1 VIKKALHIILFCLVS
16 TLLYGQR
23 QAPRVVQEEREPTSR
38 ILFIFD
44 ASNSMNARWE
54 SDTRINVARR
64 ILIEIVDSL
73 ANTPNVEMALRI
85 FGHQSQFPPLDC
97 SDTRLE
103 VPFAPNNS
111 RTIVNQIR
119 GIIPRGAT
127 PIAYSLEQSANDFPP
142 CDNCRN
148 IIILITDG
156 LETCGG
162 DPCAASEYLQRRG
175 IALKPFVIG
184 IGVGEDFAQAFGCVG
199 RYFDAENESEF
210 LSLFRVI
217 ISQALETTTAQV
229 NLFDLY
235 GNASETNINMT
246 FSDYF
251 FGATKRNFVHTMN
264 LRGLS
269 DTITL
274 DPLITYRMTV
284 HSIPPVIV
292 DSIVLIPGRHNIIYA
307 DVPQGQLRLMMTP
320 GSTAARAPQTP
331 AIIRRHGYPEIIHV
345 QNLNSVERYLVGNYD
360 IEVLTMPRILIP
372 NVRVDQ
378 SKITTV
384 EVPRPGIAVIHK
396 SVEGHGSLYVED
408 ENGMRLIHNMN
419 PTERIETLHL
429 QPGHYRVVLRS
440 RFIPR
445 ANATLERRFTVEEGR
460 TTTVRL

>member
-1 VIKKALHIILFCLVS
+1 MT
-16 TLLYGQR
+16 TLLYSQIR
-23 QAPRVVQEEREPTSR
+23 RAPSQEEPQVISR

-73 ANTPNVEMALRI
+73 ANTPNVEMALRL
-85 FGHQSQFPPLDC
+85 FGHQSQFPPMDC

-103 VPFAPNNS
+103 VPFAPNNA
-111 RTIVNQIR
+111 RAIINMAR
-119 GIIPRGAT
+119 GIIPRGST
-127 PIAYSLEQSANDFPP
+127 PIAHSLEQAANDFPP

-156 LETCGG
+156 IETCDG
-162 DPCAASEYLQRRG
+162 DPCAASEFLQRSG

-184 IGVGEDFAQAFGCVG
+184 IGVGEDFAEAFGCVG
-199 RYFDAENESEF
+199 RHFDAENESEF

-229 NLFDLY
+229 NLLDLD
-235 GNASETNINMT
+235 GNPSETNVNMT

-251 FGATKRNFVHTMN
+251 FGVVKFNYVHTKN
-264 LRGLS
+264 IRGLS
-269 DTITL
+269 DTVTL

-292 DSIVLIPGRHNIIYA
+292 DSIVLLPGRHNVIYA
-307 DVPQGQLRLMMTP
+307 EVPQGQLRLIMTP
-320 GSTAARAPQTP
+320 GSTAARAQHTL
-331 AIIRRHGYPEIIHV
+331 AIIRKHGETEIIHV

-360 IEVLTMPRILIP
+360 VEVLTMPRILIP

-384 EVPRPGIAVIHK
+384 EVPRPGVAVIHK

-408 ENGMRLIHNMN
+408 ETGMRLIHNMN

-445 ANATLERRFTVEEGR
+445 ANATMERRFTIEEGR
-460 TTTVRL
+460 TTTVRI

>member
-23 QAPRVVQEEREPTSR
+23 QAPRVTQEEREPTSR

-103 VPFAPNNS
+103 VPFAPNNA
-111 RTIVNQIR
+111 RAIVNQIR

-156 LETCGG
+156 LETCDG

-229 NLFDLY
+229 NLFDC
-235 GNASETNINMT
+235 
-246 FSDYF
+246 
-251 FGATKRNFVHTMN
+251 
-264 LRGLS
+264 
-269 DTITL
+269 
-274 DPLITYRMTV
+274 
-284 HSIPPVIV
+284 
-292 DSIVLIPGRHNIIYA
+292 
-307 DVPQGQLRLMMTP
+307 
-320 GSTAARAPQTP
+320 TAMP
-331 AIIRRHGYPEIIHV
+331 A
-345 QNLNSVERYLVGNYD
+345 
-360 IEVLTMPRILIP
+360 
-372 NVRVDQ
+372 
-378 SKITTV
+378 K
-384 EVPRPGIAVIHK
+384 
-396 SVEGHGSLYVED
+396 
-408 ENGMRLIHNMN
+408 
-419 PTERIETLHL
+419 PT
-429 QPGHYRVVLRS
+429 
-440 RFIPR
+440 
-445 ANATLERRFTVEEGR
+445 
-460 TTTVRL
+460 